1 MFSPAMLDIGAVPG
15 IIGAITGPAGCVIGW
30 ISYRRSQQIK
40 ALDLRLELRKQVSD
54 VCADIEALPTLLEG
68 ARASRSAVS
77 AAMGVLQS
85 GASEIWKAALETD
98 LTTVQA
104 LARELPD
111 ADETFQ
117 HSKPQKLE
125 NKLVEVHALA
135 VKVARLRGKYETAF
149 ASDDKERDRIRAD
162 VRTRL
167 SPVDRRVGL

>member
-1 MFSPAMLDIGAVPG
+1 M
-15 IIGAITGPAGCVIGW
+15 
-30 ISYRRSQQIK
+30 
-40 ALDLRLELRKQVSD
+40 SD
-54 VCADIEALPTLLEG
+54 VRADIEALPTFLEG
-68 ARASRSAVS
+68 ALASRSAVS
-77 AAMGVLQS
+77 AAMGALQS
-85 GASEIWKAALETD
+85 DASGIWKAALETD
-98 LTTVQA
+98 LTTVEA

-135 VKVARLRGKYETAF
+135 VKAARLQGKYETAF

-167 SPVDRRVGL
+167 SPVDRR